1 MLKEYLE
8 KTRTSR
14 KDWEDGLGRM
24 PNEITDGYQIECLLC
39 SYVWKTKYSQIS
51 AKCPS
56 CNSRIYGTEN
66 YTVHTRYIH
75 YEKTEEE
82 KKRTRRTISLT
93 LLGFMFF
100 ISFMANWIFGLFLFS
115 ALWILVF
122 YFGYREPKETKIEN
136 KLKNEKLIKFFEDKE
151 EVKTTLT
158 CPKCG
163 RSFNYTHK
171 IGKEGNLIIRCN
183 HCKSKLNISTDL
195 TTEFKCEYCGKKF
208 KTKTETENHEK
219 GCKKKK

>member
-1 MLKEYLE
+1 
-8 KTRTSR
+8 
-14 KDWEDGLGRM
+14 M
-24 PNEITDGYQIECLLC
+24 PDEITDGYQIECLLC

-56 CNSRIYGTEN
+56 CSSRIYGTGN
-66 YTVHTRYIH
+66 YSVLTRYIH

-82 KKRTRRTISLT
+82 KKKTRRIMGLT

-100 ISFMANWIFGLFLFS
+100 ISLIANWIFGLFLFS

-136 KLKNEKLIKFFEDKE
+136 KLKNEKLIEVSKDKV

-163 RSFNYTHK
+163 KSFNYTHK
-171 IGKEGNLIIRCN
+171 IGKEDNLIIKCKN
-183 HCKSKLNISTDL
+183 CKSNLSISTDL
-195 TTEFKCEYCGKKF
+195 TTEFSCEYCGKKF
-208 KTKTETENHEK
+208 DTKIKAENHEK
-219 GCKKKK
+219 RCKKKK